1 MIKYCHFNRVNL
13 MSSTSLEKIAKLE
26 ILFAEQEYT
35 VQMLNDIV
43 TRQDRDIAKLKI
55 EYRDLKFQYLDLKS
69 QIPDQ
74 GSSTEIPPHY

>member
-1 MIKYCHFNRVNL
+1 
-13 MSSTSLEKIAKLE
+13 MSSINLEKIAKLE

-43 TRQDRDIAKLKI
+43 TRQDKDIAKLKI
-55 EYRDLKFQYLDLKS
+55 EYRDLKFQYMDLKS

-74 GSSTEIPPHY
+74 ESSAEIPPHY

>member
-1 MIKYCHFNRVNL
+1 
-13 MSSTSLEKIAKLE
+13 MSSINLEKIAKLE

-43 TRQDRDIAKLKI
+43 TRQDKDIAKLKI
-55 EYRDLKFQYLDLKS
+55 ECRDLKFQYMDLKS

-74 GSSTEIPPHY
+74 ESSAEIPPHY